1 MNLNLIVKPEEMQEN
16 SVMKAQAQ
24 QLALIVVVLGILM
37 FLLSYLVD
45 TSILFK
51 YWWLGMVYQW
61 IVPIGLSIYA
71 VSNAKRK
78 LNGFISFKSAFGT
91 SVIGLIIGTTIVVL
105 FNALMYNVIDTDF
118 KAEME
123 NKTIEFTV
131 QFMERVGA
139 ADEQIDDSIALLEKK
154 DQFGWKAQIMG
165 LTFISVFYLLI
176 SLIVAAAMKK
186 NNPEF

>member
-1 MNLNLIVKPEEMQEN
+1 MQEN
-16 SVMKAQAQ
+16 TIMKSQAQ
-24 QLALIVVVLGILM
+24 QLTLIVVVLGLLM

-51 YWWLGMVYQW
+51 YWWLGIVYQW
-61 IVPIGLSIYA
+61 IVPIGLSFYA
-71 VSNAKRK
+71 ISAARRK

-91 SVIGLIIGTTIVVL
+91 SAIGLIIGTTIVVF
-105 FNALMYNVIDTDF
+105 FNALMYNLIDTDF

-123 NKTIEFTV
+123 DKTIEFTV
-131 QFMERVGA
+131 QLMERMGV
-139 ADEQIDDSIALLEKK
+139 ADEQIEDSIALQEKK
-154 DQFGWKAQIMG
+154 DQFGWKAQFMG
-165 LTFISVFYLLI
+165 LTFVSVFYLLI

>member
-1 MNLNLIVKPEEMQEN
+1 MQEN
-16 SVMKAQAQ
+16 TIMKAQAQ
-24 QLALIVVVLGILM
+24 QLTLIVVVLGLLM

-45 TSILFK
+45 TSLLFK
-51 YWWLGMVYQW
+51 YWWLGFVYQW
-61 IVPIGLSIYA
+61 IVPIGLSIHA
-71 VSNAKRK
+71 ISAARRK

-91 SVIGLIIGTTIVVL
+91 SVIGLILGTTIVVF

-123 NKTIEFTV
+123 DKTIEFTV
-131 QFMERVGA
+131 QLMERMGG
-139 ADEQIDDSIALLEKK
+139 ADEQIEDSIALLEKK
-154 DQFGWKAQIMG
+154 DQFGWRAQFMG
-165 LTFISVFYLLI
+165 LTFVSVFYLLI

>member
-1 MNLNLIVKPEEMQEN
+1 MQEN
-16 SVMKAQAQ
+16 TIMKSQAQ
-24 QLALIVVVLGILM
+24 QLTLIVVVLGLLM

-51 YWWLGMVYQW
+51 YWWFGIVYQW

-71 VSNAKRK
+71 ISAARRK

-91 SVIGLIIGTTIVVL
+91 SAIGLIIGTTIVVF
-105 FNALMYNVIDTDF
+105 FNALMYNLIDTDF

-123 NKTIEFTV
+123 EKTIEFTV
-131 QFMERVGA
+131 QLMERMGG
-139 ADEQIDDSIALLEKK
+139 ADEQIDDSIALLEEK
-154 DQFGWKAQIMG
+154 DQFGWKAQFMG